1 MGTDAV
7 LGWGGKV
14 GGRKEFCGAAV
25 SKAGTGGKGKEL
37 QILPPPPRVTG
48 TEIRI
53 I

>member
-1 MGTDAV
+1 MGTDAD

-14 GGRKEFCGAAV
+14 GGQKEFCGAAV
-25 SKAGTGGKGKEL
+25 SKAGTGKEL
-37 QILPPPPRVTG
+37 QILPSPPRVTG